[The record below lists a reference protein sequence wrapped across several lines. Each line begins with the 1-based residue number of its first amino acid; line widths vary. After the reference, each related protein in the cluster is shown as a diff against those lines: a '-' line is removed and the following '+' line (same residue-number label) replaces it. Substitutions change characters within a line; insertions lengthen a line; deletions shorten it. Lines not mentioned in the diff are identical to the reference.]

1 MVLPLL
7 WGGFSDAL
15 MCERCNELEYR
26 GPNGGGGGF
35 LQQEEKTQESTTG
48 RAGRPQPPK
57 VQNKASTLYLDCKI
71 NQSPL
76 AAFYIQTV
84 QLL

>member
-15 MCERCNELEYR
+15 SVRDVMSWNIVVLM
-26 GPNGGGGGF
+26 GGGGF
-35 LQQEEKTQESTTG
+35 LQQEEKTQESTRG
-48 RAGRPQPPK
+48 RAERPQPPK